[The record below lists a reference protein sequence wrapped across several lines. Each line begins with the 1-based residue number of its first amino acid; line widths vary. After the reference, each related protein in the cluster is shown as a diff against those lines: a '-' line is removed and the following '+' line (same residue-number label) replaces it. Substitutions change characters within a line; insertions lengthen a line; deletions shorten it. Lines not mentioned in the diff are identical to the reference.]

1 MAHKLNIAWY
11 VTGTQSFRRLQEN
24 IHGYSSTV
32 YIHDIVR
39 KGLHISSVLASLS
52 LVNLLLVTPTLAF
65 LSLLQ
70 DRLDASCVYPHLR
83 DIREVSL
90 KVAVAI
96 AANKYATGQASVLPK
111 PVDLEAH
118 IRSVMYE
125 PSY

>member
-1 MAHKLNIAWY
+1 MEIPTSCFCPL
-11 VTGTQSFRRLQEN
+11 LQE
-24 IHGYSSTV
+24 
-32 YIHDIVR
+32 
-39 KGLHISSVLASLS
+39 
-52 LVNLLLVTPTLAF
+52 
-65 LSLLQ
+65 Q
-70 DRLDASCVYPHLR
+70 LDASCVYPHLR

-96 AANKYATGQASVLPK
+96 AANKYATRQASVLPK